1 MQLLLNPEMNIP
13 LLQVVCLLSMN
24 SVALLLRKVK
34 LALVTNYLFALFWG
48 YSFMQ
53 DYAVDVTG
61 DVMFS
66 PLLYFAA
73 AAAVLFLALMGF
85 LFQEGS

>member
-1 MQLLLNPEMNIP
+1 MQLLLNPELNIP
-13 LLQVVCLLSMN
+13 MLQVIWLMSMN
-24 SVALLLRKVK
+24 SVTLLLRKIK

-53 DYAVDVTG
+53 EYAVDATG
-61 DVMFS
+61 NPGFS
-66 PLLYFAA
+66 PFLYFGA

-85 LFQEGS
+85 LFQEEC